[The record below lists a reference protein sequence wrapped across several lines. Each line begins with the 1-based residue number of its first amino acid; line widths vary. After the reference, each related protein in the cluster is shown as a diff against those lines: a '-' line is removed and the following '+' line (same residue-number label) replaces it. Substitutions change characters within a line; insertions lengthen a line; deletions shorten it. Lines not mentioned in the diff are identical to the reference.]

1 MCPHLPPKALFPAA
15 FRSVPHG
22 LLLQPR
28 AVRSQSAV
36 RLLRFTQPRCEVPA
50 ERPDST
56 HHDVCAR
63 SPGDSLGTR
72 VPRKRPRQRLQ
83 QRQRTQT
90 STELQLKHQPGP
102 ALIATSSQPMTS
114 RATGDRPLFLPISQP
129 IRESGGNS
137 DGLRATR
144 LQPFPALV
152 WLEVLHLRP

>member
-1 MCPHLPPKALFPAA
+1 MSPPPTEGVVSCSLPLCAPRLAPAA
-15 FRSVPHG
+15 PRSP
-22 LLLQPR
+22 L
-28 AVRSQSAV
+28 S

-50 ERPDST
+50 ERPDNT
-56 HHDVCAR
+56 HHGVCAR

-90 STELQLKHQPGP
+90 STELQLEHQPGP

-114 RATGDRPLFLPISQP
+114 RATGDRALFLPISQP

-152 WLEVLHLRP
+152 WLRVLHLRP